1 MYLGSDSIL
10 SIVATNKSNGT
21 DLRHRKENK
30 SLNGIK
36 IKIEKPKQTN
46 KESKGREGKRVKS
59 LHFVLTERMTKTMCQ
74 TLCRGR
80 K

>member
-1 MYLGSDSIL
+1 MYLGSDSVL
-10 SIVATNKSNGT
+10 SMMATNKSNGT

-46 KESKGREGKRVKS
+46 KQGEQRKGRKKSENSSLRVNRKNDKNN
-59 LHFVLTERMTKTMCQ
+59 VLDTM
-74 TLCRGR
+74 
-80 K
+80 

>member
-1 MYLGSDSIL
+1 MM
-10 SIVATNKSNGT
+10 ATNKSNGT

-46 KESKGREGKRVKS
+46 EESKGKEGKRVKI
-59 LHFVLTERMTKTMCQ
+59 LHVNRKNDKNNVPDTM
-74 TLCRGR
+74 
-80 K
+80 